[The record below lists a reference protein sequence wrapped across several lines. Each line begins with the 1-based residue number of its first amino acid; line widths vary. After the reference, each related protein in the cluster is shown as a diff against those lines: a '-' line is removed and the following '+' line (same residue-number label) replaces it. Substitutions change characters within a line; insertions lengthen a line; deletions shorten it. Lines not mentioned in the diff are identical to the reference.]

1 MDITLCENL
10 KELRKKRGNTQADLA
25 VFLKVSNQAI
35 SKWER
40 GDGYPDITL
49 LPSIASYYDVSV
61 DTILGVDKINKM
73 KKMQEYFKESQSLSN
88 NGKTSERVTLWRKAY
103 NEFPNDMQV
112 IYHLMFTL
120 SAENIKENA
129 AEVILYGER
138 VIKESS
144 DNKLRGGAI
153 QTLCYT
159 YKAIG
164 KIEEAKKYAS
174 MSDSYATAVNTL
186 MINLLEGEE
195 AVKYC
200 QYNIVYMIDLISLN
214 VIHIIGSGKFNSEDV
229 IKAANFVLNLF
240 SLLYEN
246 GDYGFYNCR
255 ISEWYYRLAKAYIK
269 NNDIDTVFKNLEK
282 AAVHCIKYDT
292 ELKSKHTSLMVN
304 RLEYIPENVFKSH
317 TNNQSALLLNKLK
330 NDLFNTIR
338 EDERFKK
345 IEADLSSIAK

>member
-73 KKMQEYFKESQSLSN
+73 KKMQEYIMESQSLSN
-88 NGKTSERVTLWRKAY
+88 NGKTSECVTLWRKAY
-103 NEFPNDMQV
+103 NEFPNDLQV
-112 IYHLMFTL
+112 INNLMYAL
-120 SAENIKENA
+120 AVVNRKENA

-138 VIKESS
+138 IIKESL
-144 DNKLRGGAI
+144 DNKLKSGAI
-153 QTLCYT
+153 QILCYT

-174 MSDSYATAVNTL
+174 MSDTYATSANTL
-186 MINLLEGEE
+186 MISLLEGEE

-200 QYNIVYMIDLISLN
+200 QYNIAYMIDLISLN
-214 VIHIIGSGKFNSEDV
+214 VIHIINSGKLNSEDI
-229 IKAANFVLNLF
+229 IKAGILVLNLF
-240 SLLYEN
+240 RLLYVN

-255 ISEWYYRLAKAYIK
+255 IANWYYRLAKAYV
-269 NNDIDTVFKNLEK
+269 NNNIDSVFENLEK
-282 AAVHCIKYDT
+282 AVTHCIKYDT
-292 ELKSKHTSLMVN
+292 EGKSKHTSLMVN
-304 RLEYIPENVFKSH
+304 RLEYIPENTSKNH
-317 TNNQSALLLNKLK
+317 TNNQSALLLDKLK
-330 NDLFNTIR
+330 NNLFDTIR

-345 IEADLSSIAK
+345 IVADLSSTAK